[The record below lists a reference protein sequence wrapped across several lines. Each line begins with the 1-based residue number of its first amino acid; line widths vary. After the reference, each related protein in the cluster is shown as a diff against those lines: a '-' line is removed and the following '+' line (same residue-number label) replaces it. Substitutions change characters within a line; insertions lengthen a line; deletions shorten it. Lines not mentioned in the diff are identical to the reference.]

1 MKPDN
6 RPLSPHLQV
15 YDMLRFISAM
25 SIMHRATGV
34 ASAIGLLAVTVWLAL
49 TASGEQGMKT
59 ANALFANPF
68 VVLVMFC
75 WSAALFY
82 HLCNGIRHLMWDA
95 GKALTIPEARKTA
108 TYVQIATVVLTLA
121 LWIIIS
127 LQG

>member
-1 MKPDN
+1 
-6 RPLSPHLQV
+6 
-15 YDMLRFISAM
+15 
-25 SIMHRATGV
+25 
-34 ASAIGLLAVTVWLAL
+34 
-49 TASGEQGMKT
+49 MKT

>member
-15 YDMLRFISAM
+15 YDMLRFTSAM
-25 SIMHRATGV
+25 SIMHRVTNV

>member
-15 YDMLRFISAM
+15 YDMLRFTSAM

-34 ASAIGLLAVTVWLAL
+34 ASAIGLLALTLWLAL
-49 TASGEQGMKT
+49 TASGEVGMKM
-59 ANALFANPF
+59 ANTLFANPF
-68 VVLVMFC
+68 VVLVMFF

-95 GKALTIPEARKTA
+95 GKGLTIPEARKSA
-108 TYVQIATVVLTLA
+108 TIVQIATAVLTFA
-121 LWIIIS
+121 LWLFIA
-127 LQG
+127 L

>member
-15 YDMLRFISAM
+15 YDMLRFTSAM

-95 GKALTIPEARKTA
+95 GKTLTIPEARKTA

>member
-15 YDMLRFISAM
+15 YDMLRFTSAM

>member
-15 YDMLRFISAM
+15 YDMLRFTSAM

-49 TASGEQGMKT
+49 AAGGEAGMKT
-59 ANALFANPF
+59 ANTLFQNPF
-68 VVLVMFC
+68 IVLIMFF

-95 GKALTIPEARKTA
+95 GKGLTIAEARKSA
-108 TYVQIATVVLTLA
+108 RYVQIATAVLTLV
-121 LWIIIS
+121 LWIAIS
-127 LQG
+127 L

>member
-15 YDMLRFISAM
+15 YDMLRFTSAM

-34 ASAIGLLAVTVWLAL
+34 ASAIGLLALTLWLAL

-68 VVLVMFC
+68 VVFVMFC
-75 WSAALFY
+75 WSASLFY

-95 GKALTIPEARKTA
+95 GKGLTIPEARKSA
-108 TYVQIATVVLTLA
+108 TVVQIATAVLTLA
-121 LWIIIS
+121 LWITIS